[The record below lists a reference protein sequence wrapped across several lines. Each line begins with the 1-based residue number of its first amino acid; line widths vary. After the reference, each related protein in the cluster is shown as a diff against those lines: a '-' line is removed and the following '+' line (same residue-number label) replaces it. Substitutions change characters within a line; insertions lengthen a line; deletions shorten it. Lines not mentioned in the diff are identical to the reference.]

1 MQDKDYVPGITV
13 KQILL
18 GIQDLLQNPNIEDPA
33 QRDAAVLF
41 KTSVPAYKARVR
53 ELAKRTLKRTMM
65 CSEFVRCC
73 KSQRIIPSRSLRLL
87 IG

>member
-18 GIQDLLQNPNIEDPA
+18 GIQDLLDNPNIEDPA

-53 ELAKRTLKRTMM
+53 ELAKAYAEAHNDVL
-65 CSEFVRCC
+65 
-73 KSQRIIPSRSLRLL
+73 
-87 IG
+87 